1 MAHRLIRISL
11 TDQEA
16 AVLDSL
22 STAAD
27 VSAIC
32 KTILLAE
39 AAGRGI
45 TPKETAVEKANRLLD
60 EGKEKEAS
68 DALLEALKASRA
80 KKGSGGEKKES
91 SPS

>member
-1 MAHRLIRISL
+1 MAIRIIKVGL
-11 TDQEA
+11 TDREA
-16 AVLDSL
+16 SVVDALGAV
-22 STAAD
+22 AD

-45 TPKETAVEKANRLLD
+45 EPKETAVEKASRLLD